1 MKIAILG
8 AGAIGGY
15 YGARLADA
23 GHEVGF
29 VARGETLEQ
38 LRTTGLTI
46 VDASDEQAGEVTRV
60 VQLPAAETFVELA
73 GLLGGIDVAVI
84 ATKILPGNA
93 NFGDLA
99 QLRALGDEYACIPIL
114 TTHNSVE
121 VHYLAAKEFGIDRI
135 LAGVV
140 RAYITK
146 EGPARLRRNPGP
158 FHINF
163 GPLFAGMEG
172 SAGPEGAEGA
182 KLADAQRG
190 HTLDIGKQL
199 RAALDDAGCGG
210 RILPD
215 IAVDIWSKAMYV
227 TTTGVLGALSS
238 QPLGYLRTTL
248 RPELRG
254 LMAEVEAAARA
265 HGVDLPESVVERTLG
280 FADSQWEDAT
290 SSMHRDIEAGLPNEL
305 DSQAGAIRRMAV
317 AAGVATPL
325 FDLCQKAIEARFGL

>member
-29 VARGETLEQ
+29 VTRGETLEQ

-99 QLRALGDEYACIPIL
+99 QLHALGEEYARIPIL

-121 VHYLAAKEFGIDRI
+121 VHYLAAEEFGIDRI

-163 GPLFAGMEG
+163 GPLFAD
-172 SAGPEGAEGA
+172 PEEAE
-182 KLADAQRG
+182 LADAQRA

-215 IAVDIWSKAMYV
+215 IAVDIWFKAMYV

-254 LMAEVEAAARA
+254 LMTEVEAAARA

-280 FADSQWEDAT
+280 FADSQWAEAT

-305 DSQAGAIRRMAV
+305 DSQAGAIRRMAA
-317 AAGVATPL
+317 AAGVNTPL